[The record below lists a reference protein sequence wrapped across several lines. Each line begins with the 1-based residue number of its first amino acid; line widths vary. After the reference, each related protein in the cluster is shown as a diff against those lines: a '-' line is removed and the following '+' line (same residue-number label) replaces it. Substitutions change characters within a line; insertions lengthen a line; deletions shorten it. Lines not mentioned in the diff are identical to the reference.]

1 MTVQNNKHSNMVR
14 MLNLQPRLIGLD
26 GIALSTGE
34 SILFKKDRL
43 VREPDCLMFDPFTHT
58 LYNIEYKCTHSS
70 NNKNHAKHQLNSCS
84 SYLHKIF
91 PKWDIINLYISQNY
105 RVEMI

>member
-43 VREPDCLMFDPFTHT
+43 VREPDGLCYDSSTHT
-58 LYNIEYKCTHSS
+58 LYNIEYKCTHTQ
-70 NNKNHAKHQLNSCS
+70 NNKRHAKQQLNSCEN
-84 SYLHKIF
+84 YLKNIF
-91 PKWDIINLYISQNY
+91 PDWNIVNLYVYQNY
-105 RVEMI
+105 QVEII